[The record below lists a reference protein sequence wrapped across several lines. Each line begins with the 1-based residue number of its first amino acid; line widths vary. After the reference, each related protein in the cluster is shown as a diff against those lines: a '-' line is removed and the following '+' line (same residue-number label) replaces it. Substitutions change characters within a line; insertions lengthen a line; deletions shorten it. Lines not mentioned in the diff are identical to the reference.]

1 MLENVVAVIGPPA
14 VGKTTLT
21 MHFAELPSYDV
32 FRLREHVPDTLL
44 AATATSAERI
54 GWIDDL
60 TVTRALRAYFEQ
72 VLSEGTARAVLLDNF
87 PGTGTQVRLLTGVL
101 DRLAPRCIVHAVE
114 LLANRNVREQRVL
127 GRRVCHECERDPI
140 RDPRIPA
147 QPSKEDPDRC
157 ARCGGV
163 LHPRRGDAPRLF
175 ALRTQRYQEEAA
187 GIRAA
192 FEEIGIPVVRLGS
205 DRTVETL
212 AYEIDGMLARAHRRT
227 YRADPS
233 VAD

>member
-1 MLENVVAVIGPPA
+1 MLEHVVAVIGPPA

-21 MHFAELPSYDV
+21 MRLAELPNCEI
-32 FRLREHVPDTLL
+32 FRLREHVPDAIL
-44 AATATSAERI
+44 AATATSADRI

-72 VLSEGTARAVLLDNF
+72 VLSERTARTVLLDNF

-101 DRLAPRCIVHAVE
+101 DRLAPRCVVHAVE
-114 LLANRNVREQRVL
+114 LLASREVREQRVL

-140 RDPRIPA
+140 HDPRIPA
-147 QPSKEDPDRC
+147 QASRDDPDRC
-157 ARCGGV
+157 AYCGGV

-175 ALRTQRYQEEAA
+175 TLRTQRYEDEAV

-192 FEEIGIPVVRLGS
+192 FEEIGIQVVQFDS
-205 DRTVETL
+205 DRTVDTL
-212 AYEIDGMLARAHRRT
+212 ANEIGGLLTRC
-227 YRADPS
+227 
-233 VAD
+233 

>member
-1 MLENVVAVIGPPA
+1 MLEHVVAVIGPPA

-21 MHFAELPSYDV
+21 MRLAELPGCEI
-32 FRLREHVPDTLL
+32 FRLREHVPDAIL

-60 TVTRALRAYFEQ
+60 TVTRALRAYFER
-72 VLSEGTARAVLLDNF
+72 VLSEATARTVVLDNF
-87 PGTGTQVRLLTGVL
+87 PGTSTQVRLLTGVL
-101 DRLAPRCIVHAVE
+101 DRLAPRCVVHAVE
-114 LLANRNVREQRVL
+114 LLASRDVREQRVL

-140 RDPRIPA
+140 HDPRIPA
-147 QPSKEDPDRC
+147 QASREDPDRC

-175 ALRTQRYQEEAA
+175 AMRTQRYEDEAV

-192 FEEIGIPVVRLGS
+192 FEEIGIQVVRLDGGRPLQTLIA
-205 DRTVETL
+205 DVTALKRVERGC
-212 AYEIDGMLARAHRRT
+212 IQ
-227 YRADPS
+227 
-233 VAD
+233 